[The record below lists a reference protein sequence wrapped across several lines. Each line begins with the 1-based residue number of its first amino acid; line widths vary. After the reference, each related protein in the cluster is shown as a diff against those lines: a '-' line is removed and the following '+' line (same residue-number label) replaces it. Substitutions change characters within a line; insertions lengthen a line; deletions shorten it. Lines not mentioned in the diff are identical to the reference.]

1 MKEYSLLFLL
11 FLCFHTS
18 LMAQRTM
25 NTLNN
30 QFGSSANGLDR
41 NQYDRN
47 GNPIDTTAVVD
58 ANTIPIGLYSW
69 KVDSRFGNVT
79 YIPVDT
85 LQHAFQNS
93 NDMGGYTGQYNYLG
107 NLGSPRLSRIF
118 LTVGSQPILFHRPIR
133 LLRTTSGRCHIH
145 QYIFSIHEP
154 ELLQRRR
161 QP

>member
-1 MKEYSLLFLL
+1 MKRIFSIIFLL

-93 NDMGGYTGQYNYLG
+93 NDMGEVAEWSIAAVLKTVVLRGTRGSNPCLSATNAENQQIAKQTPSFTPKNVKSVFLFYL
-107 NLGSPRLSRIF
+107 R
-118 LTVGSQPILFHRPIR
+118 
-133 LLRTTSGRCHIH
+133 
-145 QYIFSIHEP
+145 
-154 ELLQRRR
+154 
-161 QP
+161 

>member
-1 MKEYSLLFLL
+1 MKRIFSIIFLL

-85 LQHAFQNS
+85 LQHAFRTQMTWAATPDN
-93 NDMGGYTGQYNYLG
+93 TITWEIWV
-107 NLGSPRLSRIF
+107 PRLSRIF
-118 LTVGSQPILFHRPIR
+118 LTVGIPANTFSPTHTTFAYNVRKMSYSPIHFLHS
-133 LLRTTSGRCHIH
+133 RT
-145 QYIFSIHEP
+145 
-154 ELLQRRR
+154 
-161 QP
+161 

>member
-1 MKEYSLLFLL
+1 MKRIFSIIFLL

-93 NDMGGYTGQYNYLG
+93 NDTVSYTHLRAHETGR
-107 NLGSPRLSRIF
+107 NL
-118 LTVGSQPILFHRPIR
+118 VCR
-133 LLRTTSGRCHIH
+133 LLLEKKKKHTKKKTK
-145 QYIFSIHEP
+145 
-154 ELLQRRR
+154 
-161 QP
+161 

>member
-1 MKEYSLLFLL
+1 MKRIFSIIFLL

-79 YIPVDT
+79 YIPRYKIPM
-85 LQHAFQNS
+85 AN
-93 NDMGGYTGQYNYLG
+93 
-107 NLGSPRLSRIF
+107 
-118 LTVGSQPILFHRPIR
+118 
-133 LLRTTSGRCHIH
+133 
-145 QYIFSIHEP
+145 IFSYPMIKLDMSLIQLPGKFGLPPPLTH
-154 ELLQRRR
+154 LF
-161 QP
+161 

>member
-1 MKEYSLLFLL
+1 
-11 FLCFHTS
+11 
-18 LMAQRTM
+18 MAQRTM

-30 QFGSSANGLDR
+30 QFGSSASGLNRD
-41 NQYDRN
+41 QYDRN

-58 ANTIPIGLYSW
+58 ASTIPIGLYSW

-118 LTVGSQPILFHRPIR
+118 LTVGTPANTFSPTHTI
-133 LLRTTSGRCHIH
+133 LRTTSGRCHIH
-145 QYIFSIHEP
+145 QYTFSIHKP
-154 ELLQRRR
+154 DLLQRRR

>member
-1 MKEYSLLFLL
+1 MKRIFSIIFLL

-69 KVDSRFGNVT
+69 KVDSRFWQCHL
-79 YIPVDT
+79 YPRR
-85 LQHAFQNS
+85 
-93 NDMGGYTGQYNYLG
+93 YLAA
-107 NLGSPRLSRIF
+107 RF
-118 LTVGSQPILFHRPIR
+118 
-133 LLRTTSGRCHIH
+133 
-145 QYIFSIHEP
+145 P
-154 ELLQRRR
+154 ELK
-161 QP
+161 

>member
-1 MKEYSLLFLL
+1 
-11 FLCFHTS
+11 
-18 LMAQRTM
+18 MAQRTM

-118 LTVGSQPILFHRPIR
+118 FDRRDPSQYFSPTHTTFAYNVRKMSYSPIHFLHS
-133 LLRTTSGRCHIH
+133 RT
-145 QYIFSIHEP
+145 
-154 ELLQRRR
+154 
-161 QP
+161 

>member
-1 MKEYSLLFLL
+1 MKRIFSIIFLL

-30 QFGSSANGLDR
+30 QFGSSASGLNRD
-41 NQYDRN
+41 QYDRN

-58 ANTIPIGLYSW
+58 ASTIPIGLYSW

-107 NLGSPRLSRIF
+107 NLGSPASHASF
-118 LTVGSQPILFHRPIR
+118 LTVGTPANTFSPTHTTFAYNVRKMSYSPIHFLHSQ
-133 LLRTTSGRCHIH
+133 T
-145 QYIFSIHEP
+145 
-154 ELLQRRR
+154 
-161 QP
+161 

>member
-1 MKEYSLLFLL
+1 MKRIFSIIFLL

-79 YIPVDT
+79 YIPVDPCST
-85 LQHAFQNS
+85 
-93 NDMGGYTGQYNYLG
+93 
-107 NLGSPRLSRIF
+107 LSRTQMTWGATPDNTITWEIWVPPASHASF
-118 LTVGSQPILFHRPIR
+118 LTVGIPANTFSPTHTTFAYNVRKMSYSPIHFLHS
-133 LLRTTSGRCHIH
+133 RT
-145 QYIFSIHEP
+145 
-154 ELLQRRR
+154 
-161 QP
+161 

>member
-1 MKEYSLLFLL
+1 MKRIFSIIFLL

-93 NDMGGYTGQYNYLG
+93 NDSKCSISNS
-107 NLGSPRLSRIF
+107 NFIFFCKSIIISSEGSI
-118 LTVGSQPILFHRPIR
+118 
-133 LLRTTSGRCHIH
+133 C
-145 QYIFSIHEP
+145 
-154 ELLQRRR
+154 
-161 QP
+161 